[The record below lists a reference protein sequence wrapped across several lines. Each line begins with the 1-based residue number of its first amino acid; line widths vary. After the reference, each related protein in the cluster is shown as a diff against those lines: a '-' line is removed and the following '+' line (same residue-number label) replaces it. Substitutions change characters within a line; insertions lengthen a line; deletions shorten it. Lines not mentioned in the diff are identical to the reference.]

1 MLKVIARKLWK
12 ILIWFFAIIL
22 LLLIF
27 IFIFIQ
33 TDTFNRYTLEY
44 TISELNE
51 SQHTKNN
58 NFYAQTIEG
67 NIFSGIKLK
76 NGSITVYND
85 TLLNF
90 RSLEIKYDLW
100 SLLDKRITLHEII
113 LEEPFINFSRIYSG
127 DTLIWNFENL
137 LSSGEPDTIVTDP
150 FDWGVVAENLRIV
163 NGFIRITDDTVKLPS
178 RWHNNRAYL
187 QTFDLYNSDI
197 SELNLEL
204 SANYY
209 PDYKSISIKEFS
221 FNTNSNLSLKKLK
234 LDLSLNEKDTITDLW
249 GFELETNRSDIK
261 IYRLYA
267 DKFNPFYEFRY
278 DELGNKDIKAS
289 IDIQKFNFDDLTF
302 FIPGLGFLD
311 STVSVKL
318 DAEGKYGDLNA
329 RVLNAN
335 LKNTRLSFSG
345 NIKNLQMPESL
356 YFDITGKDLVIDPA
370 EINSVY
376 LEELPVPKQ
385 TGIINGD
392 INYKGTYYVFSSDFR
407 FNSAAGTAAGRLNLD
422 LPNEIYSGEIFTYG
436 LNTGAVLSNRE
447 LNGYL
452 NLSAKFSGKGFD
464 INRMN
469 TNMEYSIVNS
479 KIGRYNITRSGGRLK
494 NINGNIKLNVMHT
507 SGMGNAEITGSMN
520 IRNISNPTYDLSGKI
535 RGADISAITGAA
547 SDKSSIN
554 ADFKINGSGISP
566 GSMNGTYIVKLDES
580 TYGGYYL
587 PGTQVD
593 AELRN
598 TGSQSNIKISS
609 EAADISAEGSLNF
622 DELIDAV
629 LYNIDHLN
637 KQITQSIENNNQVNE
652 RLDIINTGN
661 SVNSINSE
669 SGLKF
674 TIVTKDSIKLQKVLK
689 PFGVDFAGNVNGS
702 ITNSADG
709 FNLAADLWISR
720 LNLQDSVLKI
730 INSETE
736 LLFSNRYT
744 GNRGDMD
751 IEFNTVTDKITL
763 GQNSFDSAAAKLK
776 MNGNNAELYLK
787 TRADTSGLAEI
798 NGNFSLVPG
807 VINANID
814 TFRVNYS
821 GFDIRNSGNWI
832 FSFQNADRFELEQF
846 DIRSKNAV
854 LKLSGVFALNS
865 SSELKVT
872 GDNINIQDIASII
885 NKADSSYIISEDRDI
900 EGEIENLDITFNGTL
915 EEPEISAKMNTD
927 LLRYED
933 NDIGRITAS
942 MKFMQNTADAEIVLQ
957 NAEDNGTLTV
967 KGNAQ
972 LQNPLSGD
980 TADTTE
986 FTNAPVDINLSAKN
1000 FMLDYFSLLI
1010 PDAASLR
1017 GLLNADLSAK
1027 GTASEPALTGNLKIT
1042 NGGYLIPLTGMYH
1055 SFDASMSTDNFK
1067 LVLDNLRIYN
1077 EDDDSRHIDLFG
1089 TLDFRDMKIKDIDI
1103 SATGDMVLLDKDVEQ
1118 NELGVYGY
1126 ILAGMGEPPLKING
1140 SLDSLFITGQ
1150 LLIKDANISS
1160 VPLEGT
1166 GYNADEDN
1174 FIYANRFT
1182 DTAAVNPDSLTVL
1195 EPEEYNNINP
1205 FDRYKYKV
1213 TGDTVKSTFVHLDFN
1228 VKTENT
1234 VYASIDFNNL
1244 TRDRLF
1250 GELTADLDIKTENG
1264 IMQAYGRV
1272 EVGGDSYYR
1281 FYRDFKLDE
1290 SNITFDGDISNPV
1303 LDIKGVYSS
1312 EKNIEQYGTVSS
1324 ATVEVVITI
1333 KGNVKEP
1340 ELTLNLFQD
1349 GSQVSGSDAQS
1360 DAITYLL
1367 FGRYKSELTASERT
1381 SVASSLG
1388 ASVGSLYASSY
1399 LSQTVREILPFIVDA
1414 QFSYTEGNVN
1424 ETDLELISELGE
1436 ARVKFGGKL
1445 LKDVKNFELVIDYP
1459 LNRLLNLN
1467 LPETLLLEFAREEK
1481 EQTLSIS
1488 PADKLTTEIK
1498 ILYKIKF

>member
-1 MLKVIARKLWK
+1 MLKIIARKLWK

-113 LEEPFINFSRIYSG
+113 LEEPFINFSMINSG

-249 GFELETNRSDIK
+249 GFELLTNRSDIK

-267 DKFNPFYEFRY
+267 DKFNPFYEFNY
-278 DELGNKDIKAS
+278 EELGNRDIKVS
-289 IDIQKFNFDDLTF
+289 LDIKKFNFDDLTYF
-302 FIPGLGFLD
+302 LPGIGFLD

-329 RVLNAN
+329 NVLNAN
-335 LKNTRLSFSG
+335 LENTRLNFKG
-345 NIKNLQMPESL
+345 NIKNLHIPESL
-356 YFDITGKDLVIDPA
+356 YFDITGKDLIIDPA
-370 EINSVY
+370 EVNSVY
-376 LEELPVPKQ
+376 LEELPVPKL
-385 TGIINGD
+385 TGLIKAD
-392 INYKGTYYVFSSDFR
+392 LNYKGTYYIFSSDFR
-407 FNSAAGTAAGRLNLD
+407 FYSAAGTAEGRLNMD
-422 LPNEIYSGEIFTYG
+422 IPNEVYSGEINTHG
-436 LNTGAVLSNRE
+436 LNTGTVFSRRD
-447 LNGYL
+447 LNGFL

-469 TNMEYSIVNS
+469 TSLNYSIINS
-479 KIGRYNITRSGGRLK
+479 KIGKYNITRSAGMLK
-494 NINGNIKLNVMHT
+494 NTNGNIKLNILHT
-507 SGMGNAEITGSMN
+507 SGMGNAEIAGSMN

-580 TYGGYYL
+580 NYGEYYL
-587 PGTQVD
+587 PATQID

-598 TGSQSNIKISS
+598 TGSQSNIKINS
-609 EAADISAEGSLNF
+609 EAADIYAEGSLNF

-629 LYNIDHLN
+629 LFNIDHLN

-652 RLDIINTGN
+652 PKDIIIGN

-669 SGLKF
+669 YGLKF

-689 PFGVDFAGNVNGS
+689 PFGVDFSGNVNGS
-702 ITNSADG
+702 ITNSAEG
-709 FNLAADLWISR
+709 FNLAADLMISR
-720 LNLQDSVLKI
+720 LNLQDSILNI
-730 INSETE
+730 ANSETE

-744 GNRGDMD
+744 GNQGDMY
-751 IEFNTVTDKITL
+751 IEFNTITDKIII
-763 GQNSFDSAAAKLK
+763 GENSFDSASARLK

-787 TRADTSGLAEI
+787 TKADTSGLAEI
-798 NGNFSLVPG
+798 NGNFSLAPG

-821 GFDIRNSGNWI
+821 GFDIRNSRNWI
-832 FSFQNADRFELEQF
+832 FSFQDADRFELEQF

-900 EGEIENLDITFNGTL
+900 EGEIENLDITFTGTL

-942 MKFMQNTADAEIVLQ
+942 MKFMQNNADAEIVFK
-957 NAEDNGTLTV
+957 NAEGNGSLTI
-967 KGNAQ
+967 KGNAP
-972 LQNPLSGD
+972 LHNPLSGD
-980 TADTTE
+980 TSATVE
-986 FTNAPVDINLSAKN
+986 FTNATVDINLSAKD
-1000 FMLDYFSLLI
+1000 FTLDYFAVLL

-1017 GLLNADLSAK
+1017 GILNADLSAK
-1027 GTASEPALTGNLKIT
+1027 GTASDPALTGNLKIT

-1055 SFDASMSTDNFK
+1055 SFEATMTTDNFK
-1067 LVLDNLRIYN
+1067 LVLDNLKIYN

-1103 SATGDMVLLDKDVEQ
+1103 SATGDMVLLNKDVEQ

-1126 ILAGMGEPPLKING
+1126 ILAGMGEPPVKIKG
-1140 SLDSLFITGQ
+1140 SLDSLFVTGQ
-1150 LLIKDANISS
+1150 LLIKDATISS
-1160 VPLEGT
+1160 IPLDGT
-1166 GYNADEDN
+1166 GYNTDDDN
-1174 FIYANRFT
+1174 FIYINRLQDSKSFQQ
-1182 DTAAVNPDSLTVL
+1182 DSLILVDIK
-1195 EPEEYNNINP
+1195 EYNDLNP
-1205 FDRYKYKV
+1205 FEKYRYKA
-1213 TGDTVKSTFVHLDFN
+1213 TGDTIKTTFLNLDLN

-1234 VYASIDFNNL
+1234 IYASIDFNNL

-1250 GELTADLDIKTENG
+1250 GELKAEIDIKTENNKL
-1264 IMQAYGRV
+1264 QAYGRV
-1272 EVGGDSYYR
+1272 DVGGDSYYR
-1281 FYRDFKLDE
+1281 FYRDFKLNE
-1290 SNITFDGDISNPV
+1290 SNIIFEGDISNPV

-1312 EKNIEQYGTVSS
+1312 EKNTEQYGTVSS
-1324 ATVEVVITI
+1324 ANVEVVITV
-1333 KGNVKEP
+1333 KGKVNEP
-1340 ELTLNLFQD
+1340 ELTLNLYQD

-1445 LKDVKNFELVIDYP
+1445 LKDVKNFELVVDYP

-1467 LPETLLLEFAREEK
+1467 LPETVLLEFAREEK

>member
-1 MLKVIARKLWK
+1 MAKNVIKKAAKIMLWLTGSVIFL
-12 ILIWFFAIIL
+12 LIAII
-22 LLLIF
+22 
-27 IFIFIQ
+27 IFIQ
-33 TDTFNRYTLEY
+33 TDKFNEIALEFTLD
-44 TISELNE
+44 ELNSAQKEKMNTINAE
-51 SQHTKNN
+51 S
-58 NFYAQTIEG
+58 IEG
-67 NIFSGIKLK
+67 NIFSGIKLN
-76 NGSITVYND
+76 NGNITVKND
-85 TLLNF
+85 TLLKF
-90 RSLEIKYDLW
+90 GHLSVKYDIW
-100 SLLDKRITLHEII
+100 GLLDKKI
-113 LEEPFINFSRIYSG
+113 LLKEVVLNDPFIFASQITSG
-127 DTLIWNFENL
+127 DSLIWNFENL
-137 LSSGEPDTIVTDP
+137 FTQDMQDTTPSSP
-150 FDWGVVAENLRIV
+150 FDWDVDVGSLKIN
-163 NGFIRITDDTVKLPS
+163 NGFIRVRADSSKPAEWWKEKRTLTGIFDITETDITDL
-178 RWHNNRAYL
+178 N
-187 QTFDLYNSDI
+187 I
-197 SELNLEL
+197 ELN
-204 SANYY
+204 AVYY
-209 PDYKSISIKEFS
+209 TDYKSINISNIS
-221 FNTNSNLSLKKLK
+221 FNTNSPLSVKKLK
-234 LDLSLNEKDTITDLW
+234 LNANLNEKDTTTDLW

-329 RVLNAN
+329 RILNAN

-356 YFDITGKDLVIDPA
+356 YFDITGKDLLIDPA

-407 FNSAAGTAAGRLNLD
+407 FNSAAGTAEGRLNLD

-469 TNMEYSIVNS
+469 TSLNYSIINS
-479 KIGRYNITRSGGRLK
+479 KIGKYNITRSAGMLK
-494 NINGNIKLNVMHT
+494 NTNGNIKLNILHT
-507 SGMGNAEITGSMN
+507 SGMGNAEIAGSMN

-580 TYGGYYL
+580 SYGEYYL
-587 PGTQVD
+587 PATQID

-598 TGSQSNIKISS
+598 TGSQSNIKINS
-609 EAADISAEGSLNF
+609 EAADIYAEGSLNF

-629 LYNIDHLN
+629 LFNIDHLN

-652 RLDIINTGN
+652 PKDIIIGN

-702 ITNSADG
+702 ITNSAEG
-709 FNLAADLWISR
+709 FNLAADLRISR

-730 INSETE
+730 VNSETE
-736 LLFSNRYT
+736 ILFSNRYT

-776 MNGNNAELYLK
+776 MNGNNAELNLK
-787 TRADTSGLAEI
+787 TKADTSGLAEI
-798 NGNFSLVPG
+798 NGNFSLAPG

-832 FSFQNADRFELEQF
+832 FSFQDADRFELEQF

-900 EGEIENLDITFNGTL
+900 EGEIENLDITFTGTL

-957 NAEDNGTLTV
+957 NAEGDGTLTV
-967 KGNAQ
+967 KGNAP

-980 TADTTE
+980 TAGATE

-1000 FMLDYFSLLI
+1000 FMLDYFALLI

-1017 GLLNADLSAK
+1017 GVLNADLSAK
-1027 GTASEPALTGNLKIT
+1027 GTASDPALTGNLKIT

-1150 LLIKDANISS
+1150 LLIKDATISS

-1213 TGDTVKSTFVHLDFN
+1213 TGDSVKSTFVHLDFN

-1272 EVGGDSYYR
+1272 DVGGDSYYR

-1414 QFSYTEGNVN
+1414 QFSYTEGNVKD
-1424 ETDLELISELGE
+1424 TDVELISELGD

-1445 LKDVKNFELVIDYP
+1445 LKDVKNFELVVDYP

-1467 LPETLLLEFAREEK
+1467 LPETVLLEFAREEK